1 MTAARPITA
10 ELAAYAASSRFADL
24 PSHVRQESI
33 RAFLNWIG
41 CVLGGSREEAS
52 ARAARTVASA
62 GLPQARLIGHASR
75 ADIGGA
81 AFVNCLSSS
90 ALAYDDTH
98 LATVTHPTGP
108 VAGALLAYAETVPVS
123 GEEFLNALALGI
135 EIQCR
140 LSNVLL
146 MPPAKP
152 NLSLYITGI
161 TGPIGAA
168 VALGRL
174 MRLEERQ
181 LRWAIG
187 LAATQAAGFR
197 ATHGSMAGIVV
208 PAFGARTGV
217 FATQLAAAGVDCS
230 EDALEAQRG
239 FVDIFSSGADLG
251 RAVEGLGSHFELLAN
266 AYKPYPAG
274 IVIHAAIDACLDVVA
289 QVPPGARLARARL
302 AVNPLTLTLT
312 DRRHPT
318 TPFEAQI
325 SLYHWA
331 AHIFLRRQAGIAALA
346 PAEVADPAIAALRDL
361 VAAEGDERLARDEAV
376 AEVELADGTRLRAH
390 VPHARGSV
398 SRPMTEAELEAKF
411 MGQAS
416 VAMSEGA
423 ARTLQAAL
431 RELPAVTDVG
441 LTLGP
446 LLDAARP

>member
-1 MTAARPITA
+1 MTIARPITA

-24 PSHVRQESI
+24 PGPVAQESV
-33 RAFLNWIG
+33 RAFLNWVG

-52 ARAARTVASA
+52 VRAARTVASA

-75 ADIGGA
+75 ADVGGA

-123 GEEFLNALALGI
+123 GEEFLSALALGI

-208 PAFGARTGV
+208 PAFAARTGV

-230 EDALEAQRG
+230 DNALEAQRG
-239 FVDIFSSGADLG
+239 FVEIFTSGADLG
-251 RAVEGLGSHFELLAN
+251 PAVDGLGSHFEMLAN

-274 IVIHAAIDACLDVVA
+274 IVIHAAIDACLDLVT
-289 QVPPGARLARARL
+289 QMPPGARVAHARL
-302 AVNPLTLTLT
+302 VVNPLTLTLT

-331 AHIFLRRQAGIAALA
+331 AHVFLRREAGIAALT
-346 PAEVADPAIAALRDL
+346 PAEVADPAIMALRDL
-361 VAAEGDERLARDEAV
+361 VVAEGDENLARDEAV
-376 AEVELADGTRLRAH
+376 AEVELADGVRLRTH

-398 SRPMTEAELEAKF
+398 SRPMNDAELEAKF

-416 VAMSEGA
+416 VAMSEST
-423 ARTLQAAL
+423 ARTLLAML
-431 RELPAVTDVG
+431 RDLPAAADVG
-441 LTLGP
+441 TALGP
-446 LLDAARP
+446 LLDAARL